1 MLKNLKLLVF
11 LFFLILFPINSVFA
25 EDKVKIDLF
34 WSFGCPHCEH
44 EIAFFEELLEN
55 EEYKNKISFNKYE
68 VSRNSDNSYLLRNMA
83 DKINVQVKGVP
94 ATFINEEIFIS
105 GFLNAETTGSEIKN
119 HIDNYYKNQKIN
131 SNEIIND
138 NLENNENADIPFLG
152 NINLKTFSLPLIT
165 IVLGAIDG
173 FNPCAM
179 WTLLFLITLL
189 LGMENRKKMWI
200 LGFAFIIS
208 SAFVYFLFMS
218 AWLNLILFL
227 GFVAWVRFFIGA
239 IALGGGTLNIREFFK
254 NKDGGCKVTNKEK
267 RRKVFDKIK
276 EIINKKSFLISLL
289 GIIILAFA
297 VNLVELICSAG
308 LPAVYAQVLAINE
321 VSGIYKYL
329 YILLYILFF
338 MIDDLL
344 IFIVAMVTLK
354 MTGISTKYSR
364 WSSLIGGILMFI
376 IGILL
381 IFKPE
386 WLMFG

>member
-1 MLKNLKLLVF
+1 MLKSLKLLVF
-11 LFFLILFPINSVFA
+11 LFCLIIFPINSVFA
-25 EDKVKIDLF
+25 ENKIKIDLF

-55 EEYKNKISFNKYE
+55 EKYKNKISFNKYE
-68 VSRNSDNSYLLRNMA
+68 VSRSSDNSYLLRNMA

-105 GFLNAETTGSEIKN
+105 GFLNDQTTGLEIKN
-119 HIDNYYKNQKIN
+119 HIDNYYENKIIN
-131 SNEIIND
+131 NNEI
-138 NLENNENADIPFLG
+138 ENNENVNIPFLG
-152 NINLKTFSLPLIT
+152 NINLKSFSLPIIT

-189 LGMENRKKMWI
+189 LGMENRKKMWT
-200 LGFAFIIS
+200 LGFTFIIS

-227 GFVAWVRFFIGA
+227 GFVAWVRLLIGA

-344 IFIVAMVTLK
+344 IFIIAMVTLK

-364 WSSLIGGILMFI
+364 WSSLVGGILMFI

>member
-11 LFFLILFPINSVFA
+11 FICLILLPINSVSA
-25 EDKVKIDLF
+25 EEKVKIDLF

-44 EIAFFEELLEN
+44 EMTFLNKLLEDN
-55 EEYKNKISFNKYE
+55 EYKNKISLNKYE
-68 VSRNSDNSYLLRNMA
+68 VSKNTDNSYLLRNMA
-83 DKINVQVKGVP
+83 DRIGVNVRGVP

-105 GFLNAETTGSEIKN
+105 GFLNEETTGLEIKN
-119 HIDNYYKNQKIN
+119 HIDSYYVENIEPGDK
-131 SNEIIND
+131 EG
-138 NLENNENADIPFLG
+138 NNENIDIPFLG
-152 NINLKTFSLPLIT
+152 NIDLKSFSLPLIT
-165 IVLGAIDG
+165 IVLGVIDG

-179 WTLLFLITLL
+179 WALLFLITLL
-189 LGMENRKKMWI
+189 LGMKDRKKMWI
-200 LGFAFIIS
+200 LGFTFILS

-227 GFVAWVRFFIGA
+227 GFVVWIRFLIGA
-239 IALGGGTLNIREFFK
+239 IALGGGALNIREFFK

-267 RRKVFDKIK
+267 RRRVFEKIK
-276 EIINKKSFLISLL
+276 EIINKKSFIISIL
-289 GIIILAFA
+289 GIILLAFA

-308 LPAVYAQVLAINE
+308 LPAIYAQVLAINE
-321 VSGIYKYL
+321 VAGFYKYL
-329 YILLYILFF
+329 YILLYVFFF
-338 MIDDLL
+338 MIDDLI
-344 IFIVAMVTLK
+344 IFIIAMATLK
-354 MTGISTKYSR
+354 MTGISTKYSK

>member
-1 MLKNLKLLVF
+1 MIKKFKLLIF
-11 LFFLILFPINSVFA
+11 LFCLVIFPMNSVSA
-25 EDKVKIDLF
+25 EEKVKIDLF

-44 EIAFFEELLEN
+44 EMNFLDKLLEN
-55 EEYKNKISFNKYE
+55 EEYKNKITLNKYE
-68 VSRNSDNSYLLRNMA
+68 VSKNTDNSYLLRSMA
-83 DKINVQVKGVP
+83 DKINAQVRGVP
-94 ATFINEEIFIS
+94 ATFINEEIFIG
-105 GFLNAETTGSEIKN
+105 GFLNEETTGLEIKK
-119 HIDNYYKNQKIN
+119 HIDNYYRDNIEID
-131 SNEIIND
+131 NEEN
-138 NLENNENADIPFLG
+138 NNENIDIPFLG
-152 NINLKTFSLPLIT
+152 NINLKSFSLPLIT

-189 LGMENRKKMWI
+189 LGMKDRKKMWI
-200 LGFAFIIS
+200 LGFTFIIS

-227 GFVAWVRFFIGA
+227 GFVIWVRLIIGF

-254 NKDGGCKVTNKEK
+254 NKDGGCKVTNKGNRK
-267 RRKVFDKIK
+267 KVFEKIK
-276 EIINKKSFLISLL
+276 EIINKKSFIISIL

-308 LPAVYAQVLAINE
+308 LPAIYAQVLAINE
-321 VSGIYKYL
+321 VAGIYKYL
-329 YILLYILFF
+329 YILLYIFFF
-338 MIDDLL
+338 MIDDLI
-344 IFIVAMVTLK
+344 IFIIAMATLK
-354 MTGISTKYSR
+354 MTGISTKYSK
-364 WSSLIGGILMFI
+364 WSSLIGGILMLI